1 MDNKKTNQ
9 HLLVSSIVYNVYWVM
24 VHVWQLLQKNI
35 FMEAEMEMVLAIALI
50 MGTFHPA
57 KFVTS
62 IELCFTIA
70 FMMINENS

>member
-1 MDNKKTNQ
+1 
-9 HLLVSSIVYNVYWVM
+9 M

-70 FMMINENS
+70 FMMIKENS

>member
-24 VHVWQLLQKNI
+24 VHVWQLLQKTV
-35 FMEAEMEMVLAIALI
+35 FMEAEMEMVLVIALI

-57 KFVTS
+57 KVVTS

-70 FMMINENS
+70 FMMIRK